1 MTSDPEELLDRLKQR
16 LEVEEFFPYQLEFF
30 AGVQEDT
37 SPRVRACLYHRTG
50 VTVHNHGVACT
61 ESCRVCLGVA

>member
-1 MTSDPEELLDRLKQR
+1 MTSDQEELLDRLKQR

-30 AGVQEDT
+30 AGVQADT

-50 VTVHNHGVACT
+50 AGK
-61 ESCRVCLGVA
+61 